1 MRCLGYPRLIS
12 VENFKTPNFELVA
25 DCLYFMVRRY
35 DPDIVVHE
43 GIESEDDR
51 VAFLKSVC
59 GAMLARA
66 SIRLNPKKLYA
77 ADGHAVRELL
87 KVATTLYDA
96 SRFSEG
102 FDEDGGEGK
111 EDDEAGL
118 GGRPITSRLGD
129 VKEARALASSITERG
144 AKLHDLLRAE
154 MTVRG
159 SRESAIRF
167 LEKMEGNLEEGEEQR
182 HVEKSL
188 AGIIEQTKE
197 DVEKMKKQVDDFESD
212 GAALTEKIARKT
224 TDLERNKKRLANLQ
238 NVRPAFMDEY
248 EKFEQDLVKQ
258 YTVYLERFRNLDYL
272 EAELDSLNQ
281 AEKEKYLQSDR
292 AMKTL
297 QKKLRE
303 EELKLLR
310 GDGDAGILGSDENA
324 GSSGGKGLFGQRV
337 ERGGGLRDNSNGQ
350 GGGGRVKGKMG
361 GGDSEESDSEDL
373 SDEDLTHDTNDSDD
387 VSEGDVS
394 GSSDSSNIIEND
406 SGSDSDDSSDGGGG
420 GGDFQDDE
428 DEDDLF

>member
-1 MRCLGYPRLIS
+1 
-12 VENFKTPNFELVA
+12 
-25 DCLYFMVRRY
+25 
-35 DPDIVVHE
+35 
-43 GIESEDDR
+43 
-51 VAFLKSVC
+51 
-59 GAMLARA
+59 
-66 SIRLNPKKLYA
+66 
-77 ADGHAVRELL
+77 
-87 KVATTLYDA
+87 
-96 SRFSEG
+96 
-102 FDEDGGEGK
+102 
-111 EDDEAGL
+111 
-118 GGRPITSRLGD
+118 
-129 VKEARALASSITERG
+129 
-144 AKLHDLLRAE
+144 
-154 MTVRG
+154 
-159 SRESAIRF
+159 
-167 LEKMEGNLEEGEEQR
+167 
-182 HVEKSL
+182 
-188 AGIIEQTKE
+188 
-197 DVEKMKKQVDDFESD
+197 
-212 GAALTEKIARKT
+212 
-224 TDLERNKKRLANLQ
+224 
-238 NVRPAFMDEY
+238 MDEY

-281 AEKEKYLQSDR
+281 AEKEKYLQVSRRDVSRRDASYHTATRLTRSSPQSDR
-292 AMKTL
+292 AMKSL